1 MASGKPRPAPLRRS
15 TVLDRLARLT
25 TARPRLVIGV
35 WLLVMV
41 SLAGLGLGLANRLI
55 TQPIYVNGSES
66 KHAHQL
72 SLREFGHEEAFVVVL
87 RGPAAGVEAQGR
99 RLAERIDSLPRTL
112 VVSPWSTGEESIS
125 DLRPKPGVAT
135 LLVNVRPQPGESI
148 QDVVASIRGKVA
160 AQVTDPVHASIAGEP
175 TVADSYQSA
184 LEQATSIGERIALPV
199 LLLVL
204 LLIFRSVLAAA
215 IPVIIGGVVVAAT
228 RGAMDLL
235 LPLIHIESFA
245 LSVAGMMGLAL
256 GVDYSLLV
264 VSRFRQEMRAG
275 DDVAEAVRVT
285 VAHTGRA
292 IVPAGS
298 GLIFAT
304 LSAALILPSALLT
317 SSACVVI
324 AATVLSMLSALFF
337 VPAALTLLGRNL
349 DRWALPMREER
360 RSAASG
366 WSRVLSG
373 RPIVLAATMFVLLFC
388 AAWALTLKTD
398 SGTAALL
405 PPGDEGRQQ
414 QEEVEQALGPGWIA
428 PLEVIMDGR
437 GKPITT
443 PERLHALA
451 AFQRKVEADP
461 GVSTMI
467 GFRPIERGTR
477 PLGGIEQ
484 GMVSQ
489 EKGLTRL
496 AGGLARA
503 TDGSAAAGGGVAEAA
518 SGATGLGTAI
528 GAAGSGAS
536 GLAHGLDGASNGS
549 RRLSDGLDR
558 SGRGSGKLA
567 SGVTNASAGSSRLA
581 DGLGRAL
588 EEAQEGAGGNRALK
602 NALHSGDKRLAGLHP
617 TLQSVEEQL
626 ATAQQALKEMTSSRG
641 DPKYTAAV
649 QAVGAAA
656 GGLDGTNPET
666 GESDPAFGVDA
677 GIDHARHQF
686 GLGVYLAN
694 RGEAGNAEAR
704 DGLRKL
710 AHNSKRLADGMTS
723 LADGSSELSNRI
735 SQLASGSHKL
745 SPGLQHLA
753 EGAQKLAA
761 GLGKTGAGAGS
772 LAGGLG
778 EGTQNLGRL
787 TSSLGQMHTSVAH
800 QVAGESQLDRIHS
813 GSPGLFRS
821 GYFYLAS
828 LDGSGS
834 DRHRQAA
841 FLINLNHGGQAARM
855 LIVPRYKP
863 GTEQVGALRDR
874 LQRDVAG
881 LAHSTD
887 SKAFVGGIAADQL
900 DLNTFYRDAGPL
912 LRIALMLVSLL
923 VLIPVLRSL
932 VMPIVSAIINLVTV
946 AASFG
951 LMSLMFNGSLLGGPG
966 YIDAAVIPT
975 TIMVMFGLGID
986 YEVFLF
992 ARMREEYV
1000 RTGSPSAAIT
1010 NGIDNTAHVITGAA
1024 IIMIAVFLAFSLSSF
1039 ITIRDFGVAQSIAV
1053 FIDAFVIRLAIF
1065 PAVMRALG
1073 KWAWWMPRWLDRLLP
1088 GGRQLA

>member
-1 MASGKPRPAPLRRS
+1 VASRKPSPAPLRRS
-15 TVLDRLARLT
+15 IVLPRVARLVA
-25 TARPRLVIGV
+25 ARPRFVIGA
-35 WLLVMV
+35 WLLVML
-41 SLAGLGLGLANRLI
+41 SLAGLGLGLADRLV

-66 KHAHQL
+66 KHAHEL
-72 SLREFGHEEAFVVVL
+72 ALREFGHEEAFVVVL
-87 RGPAAGVEAQGR
+87 RGPAAGVEAQGP

-112 VVSPWSTGEESIS
+112 VVSPWATGEEAIS

-135 LLVNVRPQPGESI
+135 LLVNIRPQPGESI
-148 QDVVASIRGKVA
+148 QDVVSSIRQRVA
-160 AQVTDPVHASIAGEP
+160 AGVAPPVRASIAGEP

-184 LEQATSIGERIALPV
+184 LERATSVGERIALPV

-204 LLIFRSVLAAA
+204 LLIFRSVFAAA

-235 LPLIHIESFA
+235 LPLVHIESFA

-264 VSRFRQEMRAG
+264 VSRFRQEMRLS
-275 DDVAEAVRVT
+275 DDVAEAVRLT
-285 VAHTGRA
+285 VVHTGRA
-292 IVPAGS
+292 IVPAGC

-304 LSAALILPSALLT
+304 ASAALILPSALLT
-317 SSACVVI
+317 SSSCVVI

-337 VPAALTLLGRNL
+337 VPAALTVLGKNL
-349 DRWALPMREER
+349 DRWALPMREDR
-360 RSAASG
+360 RSAASS

-373 RPIVLAATMFVLLFC
+373 RPVVLASVMFVLLFC

-405 PPGDEGRQQ
+405 PAGDAGRQQ

-428 PLEVIMDGR
+428 PLEVIMNGR

-443 PERLHALA
+443 PGRLRALA
-451 AFQRKVEADP
+451 VFQRKVEEDP

-477 PLGGIEQ
+477 RLGGIEQ
-484 GMVSQ
+484 GMASQ
-489 EKGLTRL
+489 ERGLTRL
-496 AGGLARA
+496 GGGLARA
-503 TDGSAAAGGGVAEAA
+503 TDGSAAAGSGVAGAA
-518 SGATGLGTAI
+518 NGATGLGSAVD
-528 GAAGSGAS
+528 AAGNGADSLANGLNGAS
-536 GLAHGLDGASNGS
+536 DGS

-558 SGRGSGKLA
+558 TGSGSGKLA

-581 DGLGRAL
+581 EGLTRAL
-588 EEAQEGAGGNRALK
+588 EEAQDGAGGNRSLK
-602 NALHSGDKRLAGLHP
+602 NALHNGNERLAGLHP

-626 ATAQQALKEMTSSRG
+626 ATAQRALQAMTSGRG
-641 DPKYTAAV
+641 DPQYGAAA

-656 GGLDGTNPET
+656 DGLHGKDPET

-677 GIDHARHQF
+677 GIEHAQNQF
-686 GLGVYLAN
+686 SLGVYLAN
-694 RGEAGNAEAR
+694 RAESSNAEAR

-710 AHNSKRLADGMTS
+710 ARNSKHLADGMGK
-723 LADGSSELSNRI
+723 LADGSGKLSDQIVR
-735 SQLASGSHKL
+735 LAGGSHRL
-745 SPGLQHLA
+745 SPGLRHLEA
-753 EGAQKLAA
+753 GAKSLAA
-761 GLGKTGAGAGS
+761 GLGKTGAGANG
-772 LAGGLG
+772 LAAGLG
-778 EGTQNLGRL
+778 EGTRNLDRL
-787 TSSLGQMHTSVAH
+787 TSSLGQMHAGVERQT
-800 QVAGESQLDRIHS
+800 AGESQLDQIHS

-828 LDGSGS
+828 LDGSKP

-841 FLINLNHGGQAARM
+841 FLINLNRGGQAARM
-855 LIVPRYKP
+855 LIVPRYQG
-863 GTEQVGALRDR
+863 GTDQVEGLKGR
-874 LQRDVAG
+874 LERDVAD
-881 LAHSTD
+881 LSHATD

-900 DLNTFYRDAGPL
+900 DLNAFYRDAGPL

-932 VMPIVSAIINLVTV
+932 VMPVVSAVINLVTV

-951 LMSLMFNGSLLGGPG
+951 LMSLLFDGSLLGGPG
-966 YIDAAVIPT
+966 YVDAAVIPT

-1024 IIMIAVFLAFSLSSF
+1024 MIMIAVFLAFSISSF

-1088 GGRQLA
+1088 GGRQPA